1 MANAENI
8 GDQLGKLTALRDS
21 GALSPDEFELGKTAL
36 MGRLTVISNEPG
48 RASVGDD
55 DDDEIDEDEYDLEHS
70 IALLRFQGAER
81 LGRILV
87 AAAWGILI
95 LGLIGSIL
103 IGVDDAEV
111 GVSPGAAVALGVSA
125 AGSIVIFSALLAAAG
140 HGLRLLVGI
149 WDELWQAG
157 YWASSGDDGAED

>member
-1 MANAENI
+1 M
-8 GDQLGKLTALRDS
+8 
-21 GALSPDEFELGKTAL
+21 DEFERGKTAL
-36 MGRLTVISNEPG
+36 MARLTVISNEPG
-48 RASVGDD
+48 PASVGDDD

-70 IALLRFQGAER
+70 IALLLFRGAER

-87 AAAWGILI
+87 AAAWDISD
-95 LGLIGSIL
+95 LGVKIGSIL

-111 GVSPGAAVALGVSA
+111 GVSPSAAVALGVSA

-140 HGLRLLVGI
+140 HGLRLLVSI

-157 YWASSGDDGAED
+157 YWASRGDDGAED